1 MSYLDKTILDIHQ
14 ALLEG
19 KVTPLELFEEAIKRA
34 KEDNNN
40 SFEYITEKEGYEL
53 LNELDKKDK
62 NHPLWGIPFV
72 IKDNFSTKD
81 IPTTASSNLLNDYK
95 PVFSS
100 EVYQRLID
108 VGAIPIGKTTLDEF
122 AMGGLG
128 MTGHKGK
135 TFNPYD
141 PTHRLTVGGSSC
153 GSAAATANNI
163 APIGIGSDTGDSVRK
178 PASYAGLV
186 GFKPSWGRISRY
198 GLFPF
203 ASSLDHVAYFTR
215 SVEDSAIIL
224 SLLAGRDDKDATSSF
239 KPVEN
244 YLDSLKPCISGVK
257 IAVIKEIYDAVND
270 TNIKKAFDN
279 NLEKLRSSGAIVNF
293 VSLDIRLCKSIYPTY
308 FIIANAEATSN
319 NANIDG
325 IKFGSRLDGK
335 TYQEMMIKTRTEGFS
350 ELIKRR
356 FLLGSYVLLRD
367 NQKDMFLRA
376 QKCRRLIVNAINDI
390 LKDNDVIYL
399 PASPTTAIPFENTAI
414 GEERNIAEDYL
425 AFGNFAGLPSLTL
438 PLGKIGNLPFGGNIT
453 GRAYEEQTVFN
464 VALAIENV
472 TGLKNMSAV
481 EEK

>member
-1 MSYLDKTILDIHQ
+1 MD
-14 ALLEG
+14 
-19 KVTPLELFEEAIKRA
+19 
-34 KEDNNN
+34 
-40 SFEYITEKEGYEL
+40 
-53 LNELDKKDK
+53 
-62 NHPLWGIPFV
+62 
-72 IKDNFSTKD
+72 
-81 IPTTASSNLLNDYK
+81 
-95 PVFSS
+95 
-100 EVYQRLID
+100 
-108 VGAIPIGKTTLDEF
+108 
-122 AMGGLG
+122 
-128 MTGHKGK
+128 
-135 TFNPYD
+135 
-141 PTHRLTVGGSSC
+141 
-153 GSAAATANNI
+153 
-163 APIGIGSDTGDSVRK
+163 
-178 PASYAGLV
+178 
-186 GFKPSWGRISRY
+186 
-198 GLFPF
+198 
-203 ASSLDHVAYFTR
+203 
-215 SVEDSAIIL
+215 
-224 SLLAGRDDKDATSSF
+224 
-239 KPVEN
+239 
-244 YLDSLKPCISGVK
+244 
-257 IAVIKEIYDAVND
+257 
-270 TNIKKAFDN
+270 
-279 NLEKLRSSGAIVNF
+279 
-293 VSLDIRLCKSIYPTY
+293 RLCKSIYPTY